1 VIHVTL
7 RVGHPAGVHARIAAQ
22 EVLLA
27 SRYSASVFV
36 RTSGGTASLRRL
48 ADLLALD
55 INQNETVELVAD
67 GPDESAAPPRPPA
80 FLGGA
85 GATGGGAPPPHP
97 GLFRGGP
104 RRHHRTSQ

>member
-1 VIHVTL
+1 MIHVTL

-22 EVLLA
+22 AVLLA

-67 GPDESAAPPRPPA
+67 GPDESAALHSLSA
-80 FLGGA
+80 FLRAADDSTEHLNDGE
-85 GATGGGAPPPHP
+85 HYE
-97 GLFRGGP
+97 
-104 RRHHRTSQ
+104 